1 MVIRRV
7 RKEEQ
12 MVRHLTLT
20 EAVLAA
26 LLLAALIWAAVQL
39 GPTAIERWF

>member
-1 MVIRRV
+1 
-7 RKEEQ
+7 
-12 MVRHLTLT
+12 MVRRLSAT
-20 EAVLAA
+20 ELMTAI